1 MNSTCNPDVGYFD
14 SPKFLSLVLHIN
26 TIISTPIYLFGFYC
40 IIWKTPVIMK
50 SAKLYLLNLHIW
62 IVSFDYSISILA
74 IPLLL
79 APHYAGYPLG
89 VLSWFDVSVL
99 FQTAMVFFFIA
110 NMVASIVVIFES
122 RFYTVCEF
130 SWKPYWKRWRKTGVI
145 FYHVVQSCVILALVF
160 FAFDQETVKRNLFAQ
175 LPCLPQ
181 YIYDANIFVLCDK
194 ETYRMLFLL
203 IAIILASVMVV
214 SFAILLVWNIL
225 VPVRSRIMS
234 QNTFQLQKS
243 FLIALGVQIV
253 VLLCT
258 IVIPVAYAEISI
270 VFNYYNQSFTNF
282 AVCLFRSIFFRQV
295 SDKFGNF
302 GRCKTD
308 LD

>member
-1 MNSTCNPDVGYFD
+1 MLMRTTLMNSTCNPDVGYFD

-110 NMVASIVVIFES
+110 SEES
-122 RFYTVCEF
+122 
-130 SWKPYWKRWRKTGVI
+130 
-145 FYHVVQSCVILALVF
+145 
-160 FAFDQETVKRNLFAQ
+160 
-175 LPCLPQ
+175 
-181 YIYDANIFVLCDK
+181 
-194 ETYRMLFLL
+194 
-203 IAIILASVMVV
+203 
-214 SFAILLVWNIL
+214 
-225 VPVRSRIMS
+225 
-234 QNTFQLQKS
+234 
-243 FLIALGVQIV
+243 
-253 VLLCT
+253 
-258 IVIPVAYAEISI
+258 
-270 VFNYYNQSFTNF
+270 
-282 AVCLFRSIFFRQV
+282 
-295 SDKFGNF
+295 
-302 GRCKTD
+302 
-308 LD
+308 